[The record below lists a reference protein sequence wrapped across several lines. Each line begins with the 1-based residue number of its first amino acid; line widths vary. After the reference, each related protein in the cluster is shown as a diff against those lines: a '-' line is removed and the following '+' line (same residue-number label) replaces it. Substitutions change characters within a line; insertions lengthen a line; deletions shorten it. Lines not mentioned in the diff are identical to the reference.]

1 MRRGPD
7 PAILI
12 GWVAVAA
19 TLILVPVSLWLTVT
33 GPADPGSSVID
44 RVLFRLLG
52 LTLGP
57 VGLLIASR
65 RRENRVA
72 WILIALGLD
81 VEASAAASSAA
92 NVAAD
97 PLAATLFGKVGDLG
111 WVVFITLACALVL
124 LYPDGR
130 LPSRRWWP
138 LGLAVPG
145 WLALLTISALLA
157 PTTMHNGAPVP
168 NPFGGAPGA
177 FGDLA
182 QLMLGVSLAL
192 LLPLLAAVFV
202 AAVMRWRRST
212 GVERQQ
218 LELFVYTAAL
228 IFLGWLL
235 SASGLPGPRSL
246 LVNLAMLGLPIAIA
260 IAVLRY
266 RLYDIDFLIERTL
279 VYGALSAT
287 VALTYWLLV
296 LVLQSALR
304 PFTAGSEIAVAGS
317 TLASFA
323 LFQPLRRRI
332 QSAVDRRFYRS
343 RYDAERTLEDF
354 SVRLRDE
361 VDLDALRSDLLDA
374 VRATMAPAHASLWFR
389 EPRR

>member
-12 GWVAVAA
+12 GWIEVAA

-33 GPADPGSSVID
+33 RPADPGSSVID

-81 VEASAAASSAA
+81 VEGSAAASSAA

-111 WVVFITLACALVL
+111 WVVFIALAGALVL

-145 WLALLTISALLA
+145 WLALF
-157 PTTMHNGAPVP
+157 N
-168 NPFGGAPGA
+168 
-177 FGDLA
+177 
-182 QLMLGVSLAL
+182 
-192 LLPLLAAVFV
+192 
-202 AAVMRWRRST
+202 
-212 GVERQQ
+212 
-218 LELFVYTAAL
+218 LE
-228 IFLGWLL
+228 
-235 SASGLPGPRSL
+235 GPS
-246 LVNLAMLGLPIAIA
+246 
-260 IAVLRY
+260 
-266 RLYDIDFLIERTL
+266 
-279 VYGALSAT
+279 
-287 VALTYWLLV
+287 
-296 LVLQSALR
+296 
-304 PFTAGSEIAVAGS
+304 
-317 TLASFA
+317 
-323 LFQPLRRRI
+323 
-332 QSAVDRRFYRS
+332 
-343 RYDAERTLEDF
+343 
-354 SVRLRDE
+354 
-361 VDLDALRSDLLDA
+361 
-374 VRATMAPAHASLWFR
+374 H
-389 EPRR
+389 